1 MLSRSAS
8 NLYWMARYFE
18 RAESTARL
26 LNACFQPGIPF
37 AGDLKKLYDLPLQVQ
52 SAHADF
58 AAQKLTLNMKNVS
71 RFMISGDSPASIKYC
86 LEMSRENARAE
97 RSRMSSEVWEV
108 VNQTWLEFN
117 NWQKQP
123 LHLFKEW
130 MQQRSFLLQGTINNT
145 MPANLSRHFLRIGL
159 FLERADQTLRIL
171 EAEVALRTF
180 SNQSEYYH
188 WNIILRSVGSFEAYQ
203 ETFVDIPS
211 QELVLQFLLFNKA
224 IPRSVRCC
232 IERTE
237 RVLGLIGGQ
246 NRKYPLKI
254 SAQLLVKL
262 QFDKLEDINQ
272 IGQIAYIELLQKEI
286 FALAAAIE
294 EGHFVST

>member
-26 LNACFQPGIPF
+26 LNACFQPGTPF
-37 AGDLKKLYDLPLQVQ
+37 AGDLEKLYDLPLQVQ
-52 SAHADF
+52 SAHNDF
-58 AAQKLTLNMKNVS
+58 IAQQHILNMNNVIN
-71 RFMISGDSPASIKYC
+71 FMVSGNSQASIKYC
-86 LEMSRENARAE
+86 LEMARENARSE
-97 RSRMSSEVWEV
+97 RSRMSNEVWEV

-130 MQQRSFLLQGTINNT
+130 LQQRSFLLQGTINNT
-145 MPANLSRHFLRIGL
+145 MPANLSRRFLQIGM
-159 FLERADQTLRIL
+159 FIERADQTLRIL

-188 WNIILRSVGSFEAYQ
+188 WNIILRSVGSLEAYQ
-203 ETFVDIPS
+203 ETFVDIPA
-211 QELVLQFLLFNKA
+211 QELVLQFLLFNKT

-232 IERTE
+232 IEHTE
-237 RVLGLIGGQ
+237 RVLQLIGGQ
-246 NRKYPLKI
+246 NRKHPLKE
-254 SAQLLVKL
+254 SARLLVKL
-262 QFDKLEDINQ
+262 QFDKLDDINK
-272 IGQIAYIELLQKEI
+272 IGQRAYIESLQKEI
-286 FALAAAIE
+286 FTLAAAIE
-294 EGHFVST
+294 EGHFVSP